1 MTLRQVYTVKNDRL
15 VIDLPAGMRGRKKV
29 LVTVEDAL
37 ESEEEK
43 MLLLAQAATDPLF
56 LADVKEV
63 TNDFKDID
71 QEQE

>member
-1 MTLRQVYTVKNDRL
+1 MTLRQVYTVKNNRL

-37 ESEEEK
+37 DEREEK
-43 MLLLAQAATDPLF
+43 LLLMAQAASDPLF

-63 TNDFKDID
+63 ADDFK
-71 QEQE
+71 